1 VALAALETPADSRPA
16 ALLWPALRRVVL
28 DPKHLAKHRLISAT
42 REDPAHVAFDV
53 LRTKLLAALRAHGW
67 HRVAITS
74 PTPDCGKSFVAAN
87 LAISLSRQSSVRTV
101 LMDMDLRRPSL
112 AQTLGQPDPG
122 RMAGFLS
129 GDIPLQRFLTCPE
142 DNLLNIGQTLAMGLN
157 DRAEPYAA
165 EILHAP
171 ETGEVLQDMYH
182 HLAPDV
188 VIFDMP
194 PALYYDDVLGFRP
207 QFDGVLIV
215 VGGGRTTAQHIRDV
229 KARFGSDTPLLGV
242 VMNRAEG
249 ESIAKY
255 GY

>member
-1 VALAALETPADSRPA
+1 
-16 ALLWPALRRVVL
+16 
-28 DPKHLAKHRLISAT
+28 
-42 REDPAHVAFDV
+42 
-53 LRTKLLAALRAHGW
+53 
-67 HRVAITS
+67 
-74 PTPDCGKSFVAAN
+74 
-87 LAISLSRQSSVRTV
+87 
-101 LMDMDLRRPSL
+101 
-112 AQTLGQPDPG
+112 
-122 RMAGFLS
+122 MAGFLS

-142 DNLLNIGQTLAMGLN
+142 DNALNIGQTLAMGFN

-171 ETGEVLQDMYH
+171 ETGEVLQDMYRR
-182 HLAPDV
+182 LAPDV

-229 KARFGSDTPLLGV
+229 KARFGTDTPLLGV

>member
-1 VALAALETPADSRPA
+1 
-16 ALLWPALRRVVL
+16 LLWPALRRVVL
-28 DPKHLAKHRLISAT
+28 DRKHLAKHRLISAT

-53 LRTKLLAALRAHGW
+53 LRTKLLAALRTHGW

-112 AQTLGQPDPG
+112 AHTLGQPDPG

-142 DNLLNIGQTLAMGLN
+142 DNALNIGQTLAMGFN

-171 ETGEVLQDMYH
+171 ETGEVLQDMYRR
-182 HLAPDV
+182 LAPDV

-229 KARFGSDTPLLGV
+229 KARFGTDTPLLGV